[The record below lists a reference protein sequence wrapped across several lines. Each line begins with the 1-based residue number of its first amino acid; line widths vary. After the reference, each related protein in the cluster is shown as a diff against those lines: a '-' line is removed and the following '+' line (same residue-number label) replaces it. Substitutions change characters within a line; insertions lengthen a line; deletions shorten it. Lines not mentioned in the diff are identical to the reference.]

1 MPLIIPPA
9 QALANIKAFRL
20 TDQAVRCVATNSA
33 GSFSNGTS
41 ILTLVAG
48 LVCTGMR
55 FYASVPSA
63 KTVKCSLWDTT
74 PTRQRTVDVAVAA
87 SGIYEATW
95 SSPYTLAV
103 GTEYRFAQWQND
115 GVRYTQAPIAN
126 YNNNI
131 PARPFIALPGVF
143 QYLAGTYYQAADAYI
158 NTVAGTEG
166 YFCEPIIQG
175 YNT

>member
-9 QALANIKAFRL
+9 QALANIQAFLL
-20 TDQAVRCVATNSA
+20 TAQAVNSVVTNSA
-33 GSFSNGTS
+33 GNFSNGTAFMPLIS
-41 ILTLVAG
+41 G

-74 PTRQRTVDVAVAA
+74 PTRQKTVDVAVAA
-87 SGIYEATW
+87 SGIYTATW
-95 SSPYTLAV
+95 ATPFTLAAN
-103 GTEYRFAQWQND
+103 TQYRLAQWQND
-115 GVRYTQAPIAN
+115 GVRYTQAPLTNAN
-126 YNNNI
+126 NLI
-131 PARPFIALPGVF
+131 PARPFVALPGVF
-143 QYLAGTYYQAADAYI
+143 QYLAVTYYQAGDAYI

-166 YFCEPIIQG
+166 YFCEPIIRG